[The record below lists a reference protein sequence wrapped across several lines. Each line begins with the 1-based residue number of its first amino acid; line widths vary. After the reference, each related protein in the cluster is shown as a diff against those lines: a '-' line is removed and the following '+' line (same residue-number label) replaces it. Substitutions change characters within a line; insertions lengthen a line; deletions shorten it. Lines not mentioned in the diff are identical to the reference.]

1 MYTSN
6 QNSPFDLSGRVAL
19 VTGAA
24 QGLGRAI
31 AVELAQNGAH
41 VIVNDLRADGLSQA
55 FVRELKES
63 GHTAWNIAADVS
75 NESAVAALFQQIREE
90 CGRLDILVN
99 NAGTAIT
106 QDIFETSLEDWDRV
120 IDTNLKSCFLCSKQ
134 AMLLMRDQK
143 YGRIVNISSI
153 VAHRGALM
161 GPVHYAASKSGMLG
175 ITKTLART
183 GASLGIHVNAVAPG
197 IILTELLE
205 RSHGADGIEELAKMV
220 PLGIGA
226 PKDVGMA
233 VSFLCSD
240 AANYITGAT
249 LDVNGGMCLR

>member
-31 AVELAQNGAH
+31 AAELAQNGAH
-41 VIVNDLRADGLSQA
+41 VIVNDLREDGLSKA
-55 FVRELKES
+55 FVRELNES

-75 NESAVAALFQQIREE
+75 DEAAVAAMFQRISAE
-90 CGRLDILVN
+90 CGRLDILIN

-106 QDIFETSLEDWDRV
+106 QDIFETSLEQWDRV

-134 AMLLMRDQK
+134 AMLLMREQK

-183 GASLGIHVNAVAPG
+183 GAPLGIHVNAVAPG

-205 RSHGADGIEELAKMV
+205 RSHGVDGIEELAKMV
-220 PLGIGA
+220 PLGVGA
-226 PKDVGMA
+226 PRDVGMA
-233 VSFLCSD
+233 VSFLCSS
-240 AANYITGAT
+240 AANYITGTT